1 MFKALQGLLLGD
13 IVNLGDKGR
22 LLNLFLEGLSF
33 LRRQVFFEE
42 NDNCQVT
49 AEFFSQIVEIIRK
62 GNKNP

>member
-1 MFKALQGLLLGD
+1 LGD

>member
-1 MFKALQGLLLGD
+1 LFKALQGLLFGD
-13 IVNLGDKGR
+13 IVNLGDKRR

-42 NDNCQVT
+42 DDNGQVA
-49 AEFFSQIVEIIRK
+49 AEFFSQTGEIVRE